1 MDERMRN
8 LRLKE
13 IISIEE
19 GSRFGYMG
27 DLEIDLETGRI
38 KSLVVRGKL
47 RLFGLL
53 GREEDLIIP
62 WQSVQRIGTDMIL
75 VDGSD
80 FRALSKHR
88 NK

>member
-19 GSRFGYMG
+19 GSRFGYIG
-27 DLEIDLETGRI
+27 DLEIDLETGVI

-62 WQSVQRIGTDMIL
+62 WKSVQRFGADTIL
-75 VDGSD
+75 VDYAD
-80 FRALSKHR
+80 LRALHKHR